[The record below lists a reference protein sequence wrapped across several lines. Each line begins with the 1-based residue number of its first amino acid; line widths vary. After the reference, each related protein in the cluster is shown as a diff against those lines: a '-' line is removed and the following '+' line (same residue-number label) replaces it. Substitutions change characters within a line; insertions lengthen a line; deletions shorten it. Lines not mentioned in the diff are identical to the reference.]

1 MKKTDSKKRWLAGL
15 VVVEIIICYMAVLT
29 VISYQRGPVRHQVIR
44 ETPLLD
50 AAAFTSFTGEQA
62 NGEEGLSFTKG
73 NEEGSIGYNAHLQL
87 SGLSG
92 IYVAFSVD
100 CPAEYAGNMLHIDL
114 QESSVGYD
122 NDEQEFF
129 LTLEEGIN
137 QVEFTLD
144 PGDSPPDTALLRF
157 FTLDAANYIVQD
169 IQIYPEAVLPKIPM
183 GMLPVTGLCFVLLL
197 VTGLY
202 FVFQFKKG
210 DTIRNMAKTPVRVKI
225 EGTGQGYRKED
236 RPTLSMKREPV
247 EAKRDGHMSPQLS
260 MPEWKVEGVK
270 GWLINPLLQRVADLL
285 KPLLEQQSAKNSQY
299 LERFGQ
305 LDEENRK
312 MGQQLEIARQL
323 LDAQQAFL
331 EQLKEQLDAARSQE
345 QYHSETLADQSFHL
359 AQVKEKL
366 VMLQNQSQYCVETL
380 GDHSFRLKQAEEKL
394 ETVQNQG
401 AYNSE
406 TLGDHGFRL
415 KQAEEKL
422 ETVQN
427 QGAYNSE
434 TLGDQSFRLAQAEK
448 KLETVQNQGAYNSET
463 LGDHSFRLVQAEE
476 KLDALQN
483 QGQYCS
489 DTLSSSNYRLNQSEE
504 KLEAVQNQNQFNSE
518 VLADHNFRLE
528 AVERRSEKLQYQVF
542 SNPNREPGAAPGS
555 GYFSQSGED
564 MIIEY
569 ILERLQ
575 ISPSKITYL
584 DLGANHAV
592 YLSNTNYFYQHGARG
607 VLVEANPNLIPELK
621 LQRKGDT
628 ILHRCISEESGN
640 IEKFYILNKDG
651 LSSPDLSSVEECMRR
666 DPGLTIE
673 KVIDVET
680 ISVNDIFGRY
690 FEKAPTIVNM
700 DIEGKELEILNGLDF
715 KTYRPLVF
723 VIETIPYRT
732 KLQTGEKQNA
742 ILEFMKTAGYVEY
755 AFTGI
760 NSIFVDAMAFQPD

>member
-1 MKKTDSKKRWLAGL
+1 MKKTNSKKRWLAGL
-15 VVVEIIICYMAVLT
+15 MAVEIIICYMAVLT
-29 VISYQRGPVRHQVIR
+29 VLSYQRGPVRHQVIR

-50 AAAFTSFTGEQA
+50 AAAFTSFTGELA
-62 NGEEGLSFTKG
+62 GEEGLSFTKG
-73 NEEGSIGYNAHLQL
+73 NEEGSIGYHAHLQL

-92 IYVAFSVD
+92 VYVAFSVD

-129 LTLEEGIN
+129 LTLEEGTN

-157 FTLDAANYIVQD
+157 FTLDAANYIVRD
-169 IQIYPEAVLPKIPM
+169 IQIYPEAILPKIPM
-183 GMLPVTGLCFVLLL
+183 GMLPVTGLCFILLL

-202 FVFQFKKG
+202 FVFQLPKG
-210 DTIRNMAKTPVRVKI
+210 EGNTIRNMAKSSVHVRT
-225 EGTGQGYRKED
+225 EGTDQEYRKED
-236 RPTLSMKREPV
+236 RPTLSIQREPV
-247 EAKRDGHMSPQLS
+247 EAERDGHMSPQLS
-260 MPEWKVEGVK
+260 MPAWKVDGLK
-270 GWLINPLLQRVADLL
+270 GWFINPLLQRVAYLL
-285 KPLLEQQSAKNSQY
+285 EPLLEQQSAKNSQY
-299 LERFGQ
+299 LEHFGR

-312 MGQQLEIARQL
+312 LGQQLESARQL

-331 EQLKEQLDAARSQE
+331 EQLKEQLDAVRSQG

-359 AQVKEKL
+359 AQAKEKL
-366 VMLQNQSQYCVETL
+366 AMLQNQSQYCVEALGDHSFRLTQAEEKLEAVQNQGVYNSETL
-380 GDHSFRLKQAEEKL
+380 GDHSFRLAQAEEKL

-406 TLGDHGFRL
+406 TLS
-415 KQAEEKL
+415 
-422 ETVQN
+422 N
-427 QGAYNSE
+427 
-434 TLGDQSFRLAQAEK
+434 
-448 KLETVQNQGAYNSET
+448 
-463 LGDHSFRLVQAEE
+463 HSFRLVQAEE

-489 DTLSSSNYRLNQSEE
+489 DTLASSNYRLNQSEE

-569 ILERLQ
+569 ILDCLQ
-575 ISPSKITYL
+575 ILPSKITYL

-666 DPGLTIE
+666 DPGLAIE

-732 KLQTGEKQNA
+732 KLQTGEIQEA
-742 ILEFMKTAGYVEY
+742 ILEFMKTAGYFEY

-760 NSIFVDAMAFQPD
+760 NSIFVDAMAFQAD